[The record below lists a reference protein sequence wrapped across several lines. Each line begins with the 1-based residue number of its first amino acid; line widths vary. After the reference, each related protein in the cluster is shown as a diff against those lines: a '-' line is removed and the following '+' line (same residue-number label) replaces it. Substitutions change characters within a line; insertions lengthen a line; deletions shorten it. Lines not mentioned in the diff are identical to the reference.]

1 MGGREPILVPS
12 IHLTSRQ
19 ALDLPRYSP
28 AMTRGSL
35 AALERRVSEEL
46 SWLDPQA
53 RSWRPAGGQALDVLI
68 VGAGQGG
75 LSIAFALRRLG
86 IANTLLVDR
95 SSPGQEGPWRG
106 FARMPTLRTYKHLTG
121 PDLGIPSLT
130 PRAWFEAVHGPEA
143 FAAASRIP
151 TPDWAAYLDWYRRM
165 TGARVRNGV
174 EVTALRP
181 DAAGVTVETSQGPLR
196 ARHVV
201 LANGMDGAGAWHV
214 PPEVVAALPRPAY
227 AHTAEAID
235 LAALAG
241 QRVLVLGA
249 GASGLDAALAAEAAG
264 AASVRLLA
272 RRVELRRANP
282 FIWMEQDGFLQFF
295 RSLDDA
301 TRWRFARHV
310 HAYGQPPTEA
320 TLEAVAASR
329 TVSIR
334 TGARVARWRWDG
346 EVQAELDSGET
357 VTADFLIL
365 GTGVDWGLHLRPELV
380 CIAPAALLWRDRAP
394 DGEDEPGLG
403 AQPYLGE
410 DFELLEREP
419 GALPGLSRIRLFN
432 YAALPSMGLTGSAI
446 AGLRC
451 GAPHLAR
458 GIGRDLFRAEA
469 GAQLRSLEAF
479 LRGEDIPPFDS
490 PAAIAALEAKP
501 RMSRAISASAPA
513 PSRAT
518 IRPTSG
524 A

>member
-1 MGGREPILVPS
+1 MLFGRQGQGIASILEDM
-12 IHLTSRQ
+12 TSG
-19 ALDLPRYSP
+19 P
-28 AMTRGSL
+28 L
-35 AALERRVSEEL
+35 AALERRVREEL
-46 SWLDPQA
+46 TLLDPQS
-53 RSWRPAGGQALDVLI
+53 RPWRPAEDDVLDVLI

-86 IANTLLVDR
+86 IANILIVDR
-95 SSPGQEGPWRG
+95 SLPGLEGPWRS

-130 PRAWFEAVHGPEA
+130 PRAWFEAVHGAAA
-143 FAAASRIP
+143 FASATRIP

-165 TGARVRNGV
+165 TGARVQNGV
-174 EVTALRP
+174 EVTSLRP
-181 DAAGVTVETSQGPLR
+181 DAEGVTVETGQGPFR

-214 PPEVVAALPRPAY
+214 PPEVAAALPRSAY
-227 AHTAEAID
+227 ADTAEPID
-235 LAALAG
+235 PAALAG
-241 QRVLVLGA
+241 RRVLVLGA
-249 GASGLDAALAAEAAG
+249 GASAFDAALAAEAAG
-264 AASVRLLA
+264 AVSVRLLA
-272 RRVELRRANP
+272 RRPELRRANP
-282 FIWMEQDGFLQFF
+282 FIWMEQDGFLHFF

-301 TRWRFARHV
+301 TRWRFARHF
-310 HAYGQPPTEA
+310 HRFGQPPTEA
-320 TLEAVAASR
+320 TLEAVAASD
-329 TVSIR
+329 TVSVLAGR
-334 TGARVARWRWDG
+334 GVTRWRWNG
-346 EVQAELDSGET
+346 EIQAELTSGEALA
-357 VTADFLIL
+357 ADFLIL
-365 GTGVDWGLHLRPELV
+365 GTGVQWGLPLRPELAA
-380 CIAPAALLWRDRAP
+380 IAPATLLWRDRAP
-394 DGEDEPGLG
+394 PGEEEPSLA

-451 GAPHLAR
+451 GVPHLAR

-479 LRGEDIPPFDS
+479 LRGEELPPFDS

-518 IRPTSG
+518 IRPISG
-524 A
+524 E